1 MRPAQIAVFQHSL
14 RTRAAA
20 QETVAL
26 SDPVLEFL
34 GVNNGMQTVRGV
46 MHVAADADL
55 VYSILTDYDNCAR
68 VFRNVV
74 TSETMFTAD
83 GDKQV
88 LQACQWQVIGLKGTF
103 NVQLNVEEDPTCKL
117 LVFRLR
123 ESSFMRD
130 FEGRWQVEA
139 APGGGCRIEHIL
151 AVKPVMEIPPAIAP
165 YTSSIFKQQ
174 VGKLLQDL
182 ERAISKE
189 VAAITA
195 AN

>member
-1 MRPAQIAVFQHSL
+1 
-14 RTRAAA
+14 
-20 QETVAL
+20 
-26 SDPVLEFL
+26 
-34 GVNNGMQTVRGV
+34 MQTVRGV
-46 MHVAADADL
+46 MHVAAEPDL

-74 TSETMFTAD
+74 SSEAVITA
-83 GDKQV
+83 GGEKQV

-103 NVQLNVEEDPTCKL
+103 NVHLDVEEDSASRL
-117 LVFRLR
+117 LVFRLK

-130 FEGRWQVEA
+130 FEGRWQVEPA
-139 APGGGCRIEHIL
+139 QGGVCRIEHIL
-151 AVKPVMEIPPAIAP
+151 AVKPVMDIPPAIAP

-182 ERAISKE
+182 ERAISRE
-189 VAAITA
+189 VAAVTE